1 MMVADEDM
9 YAEEDVIEDRV
20 LNAMDLVIKKIDLT
34 RKDIDMQTAKKLK
47 TRNTLITI
55 IRNSIDHKGKPCMK

>member
-1 MMVADEDM
+1 MSLDYIKTISMMVADEDM

-34 RKDIDMQTAKKLK
+34 RKDIDM
-47 TRNTLITI
+47 
-55 IRNSIDHKGKPCMK
+55 